1 MHLRSLSIVDFQ
13 NTLETE
19 VRKLWRGKPRRSP
32 EGGQQ
37 PVRLLCGDVC
47 VWPVS
52 GLSSGHGS
60 SRAG

>member
-19 VRKLWRGKPRRSP
+19 VRKLWRGKPRRSA

-37 PVRLLCGDVC
+37 PVRVVVC
-47 VWPVS
+47 AFGPFLV
-52 GLSSGHGS
+52 
-60 SRAG
+60 